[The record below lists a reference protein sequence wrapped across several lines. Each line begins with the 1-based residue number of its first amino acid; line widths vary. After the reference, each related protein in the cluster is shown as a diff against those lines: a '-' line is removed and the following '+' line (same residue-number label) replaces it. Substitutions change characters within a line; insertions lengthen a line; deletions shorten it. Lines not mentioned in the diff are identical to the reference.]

1 MRGRWRAVGREHKRG
16 CVRLGK
22 GDLPEADKGCLKCFA
37 FSPHE
42 QYDQGPTNCLEETS
56 RDEFS

>member
-1 MRGRWRAVGREHKRG
+1 MGREHKRG